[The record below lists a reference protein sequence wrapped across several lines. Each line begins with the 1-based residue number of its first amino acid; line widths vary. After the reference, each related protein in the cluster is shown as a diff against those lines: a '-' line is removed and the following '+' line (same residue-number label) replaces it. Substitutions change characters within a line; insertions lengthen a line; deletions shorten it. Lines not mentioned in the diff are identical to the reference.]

1 MQHLNETRVLGFRT
15 PTSTPPHAE
24 YYSHG
29 IDILTNFVHIIRHK
43 DRQPQLIL
51 RHYLKDVYV
60 CHMDMMERRL
70 PVFVFL
76 FQLQNWLT
84 FSI

>member
-1 MQHLNETRVLGFRT
+1 MQQLNETRVLGFRT
-15 PTSTPPHAE
+15 PTSTPPHPE
-24 YYSHG
+24 YYS
-29 IDILTNFVHIIRHK
+29 ILTNFVHIISRHK